1 MLRLKYM
8 VTHNPEAAGPA
19 ADSLLYPNAAVFLEG
34 DEFRNFAYVVGMHR
48 LGYIERHTTEIMR
61 AALSETAWDLRVRHG
76 HDAAVV
82 AAAGESAT
90 AAARARD
97 LASRPSATASA
108 SSGDDMANMDAGSD
122 TVAPIEAYSLE
133 ADDPREL

>member
-1 MLRLKYM
+1 MRLCSWRATSSRTSHTWSACTDGH
-8 VTHNPEAAGPA
+8 V
-19 ADSLLYPNAAVFLEG
+19 
-34 DEFRNFAYVVGMHR
+34 
-48 LGYIERHTTEIMR
+48 ERHPTEIMR
-61 AALSETAWDLRVRHG
+61 AALSETAWDLRLRHG

-97 LASRPSATASA
+97 LASRPSAPASTY
-108 SSGDDMANMDAGSD
+108 SDGGELGDDVAHMDAGID

-133 ADDPREL
+133 AEDLLEL